1 MLRSCHD
8 SLLLAPVCLSDHHL
22 LGGSSEG
29 ASAVG
34 VQLPSAADDGASH
47 GGAAREAETGDRGS
61 AVRRDNGL
69 SYGEKALLGVIDGA
83 GKRGKETIA
92 TVPWS

>member
-61 AVRRDNGL
+61 AVRRD
-69 SYGEKALLGVIDGA
+69 SGA
-83 GKRGKETIA
+83 VQPGMARA
-92 TVPWS
+92 WSPCNFLV